1 MFWGYVGVPTK
12 HLADLGFDNY
22 TISFFKTSIPAIF
35 YFIYSFRRDPS
46 LFKVDKKVFYFYNLW
61 HSGYSRMLYSL

>member
-1 MFWGYVGVPTK
+1 MTKTVNSKKLGFILVLLAAIFWGYVGVPTK

-35 YFIYSFRRDPS
+35 Y
-46 LFKVDKKVFYFYNLW
+46 
-61 HSGYSRMLYSL
+61 